1 MFAMRK
7 KLIAVLLVLA
17 LAVLFAACKN
27 NNEPSLP
34 SFTFDP
40 NTTTTGS
47 DDVSL
52 DPTSGGVAL
61 TDPTANDSTVILT
74 TQAGETMQ
82 TVATTAFVA
91 TPVSTTESTVGSTD
105 PNVSLTVPGMT
116 APTVVT
122 SQYPGGVTYVTVS
135 STLPS
140 SPYYTTRPGY
150 TTMPTVNPY
159 LTTQPTNVT
168 TLPTAAPVTVPTSRP
183 TSATTTTA
191 APTSSATRTSKT
203 AVINDIA
210 STGDK
215 KLVVTIDSKGWD
227 GSFQNNS
234 GTISVKV
241 DGEAK
246 SAPCSVRSSSKNADG
261 YHYITI
267 DLSELSVPTGSNVQ
281 FTVPAAFLQTTSGSQ
296 YNNAFSGSYT
306 MM

>member
-1 MFAMRK
+1 MSAMRK
-7 KLIAVLLVLA
+7 KLIAVVLVLV

-159 LTTQPTNVT
+159 LTTQPTSAT

-183 TSATTTTA
+183 TSATTTMSILSM
-191 APTSSATRTSKT
+191 PTICSIDSLPANTLMSSALFFGSK
-203 AVINDIA
+203 
-210 STGDK
+210 
-215 KLVVTIDSKGWD
+215 
-227 GSFQNNS
+227 
-234 GTISVKV
+234 ISQGPSVWNK
-241 DGEAK
+241 AK
-246 SAPCSVRSSSKNADG
+246 
-261 YHYITI
+261 
-267 DLSELSVPTGSNVQ
+267 
-281 FTVPAAFLQTTSGSQ
+281 
-296 YNNAFSGSYT
+296 
-306 MM
+306 